1 MKFSQQQLVLVST
14 TQSKGFVL
22 IRTVENEDVE
32 NEIKL
37 CGTELKMLML
47 IFGKELED
55 SVIKTIPIVT
65 NKESKCGDCRS
76 YLILRE
82 EIEHVDSFANWC
94 EKKSVN
100 FDITP
105 AEHFE
110 ENKANGIFTA
120 IASCMSATKIHDIF
134 PAFTAE
140 VEKQMKG
147 ALLLLTLD
155 RENTYSLFRG
165 QTRNNW
171 WSIQAR

>member
-1 MKFSQQQLVLVST
+1 M
-14 TQSKGFVL
+14 
-22 IRTVENEDVE
+22 IRIVENEDVE

-94 EKKSVN
+94 EKKIS
-100 FDITP
+100 
-105 AEHFE
+105 
-110 ENKANGIFTA
+110 
-120 IASCMSATKIHDIF
+120 
-134 PAFTAE
+134 
-140 VEKQMKG
+140 
-147 ALLLLTLD
+147 
-155 RENTYSLFRG
+155 
-165 QTRNNW
+165 
-171 WSIQAR
+171 